1 MSCYFENKAF
11 KELHDQLS
19 VLVGYEFPK
28 AQISFALDAMQ
39 EQGIWNPDMEWP
51 SAITILSFMPADDT
65 KPQLKLSNWAEFQ
78 TWRDYSQ
85 PITFKSQQELL
96 DSNQYK
102 ALKALFGDTIDQ
114 FVNESTH
121 TLDVSN
127 AVSSNLEIQN
137 RISCDAYNNN
147 QTMSSPFAAAVR
159 VRNFLAGSLVQQLS
173 NSQKELIMQ
182 NIADILLYRKDG
194 VLHIKMTK
202 MDGTAIEINSKET
215 KKIDLETNSVSELTT
230 EDKQMIPKLFQ
241 QMLIN
246 PDFTE
251 NFKAITIL
259 ADHCITLEDKRA
271 LAEMDIFGNA
281 GLYTAS
287 TYQDTA
293 RLNKVLETL
302 KESIKRQISENNTEA
317 DVTEVNDWTDLVSM
331 YENMLDQEQRKNL
344 QETQDANRQK
354 LMEQRIKDIANFKAS
369 CFEKTDDGDTRLSL
383 TGKKILSGLLNRGL
397 TQKHVDANIGTT
409 FDTTQAL
416 ICTNGDGDQ
425 ILQTVSIDYESNQAF
440 KTVVNLATGETTVYR
455 CTTAGDEEMTEDFV
469 NALENQNYE
478 VAQHFRK
485 IYNDLKNSAGLKSA
499 TPSDKHHY
507 NNVLDI
513 LPDNIDKSDLAQVK
527 KYFYDLYR
535 IVDVTTDIPEARWG
549 QLYNLYMRS
558 LLEDPEL
565 EHVDFTADT
574 SYNKN
579 FDSAYFDSAVQF
591 VDHIEDPDNDV
602 NLLHIYAVTDN
613 GQDVRV
619 ELDLNAENP
628 IAVLQILDENNE
640 FQNMDLSQQLLF
652 KFLNPELYESLRSL
666 GMKSDVNFDPY
677 TTICSAPN
685 TVDQILQSRG
695 YMDNKEGLETYKKS
709 IAQRNK
715 KPLQISDT
723 SMFIENIPAINRL
736 LDMNRVLPKKLE
748 LNGRL
753 YSTIGEALKHYAL
766 STYAN
771 AQLYFDH
778 TEQEVQEMFDKW
790 MQDDCTISELLEQDE
805 SITYGLLPVYI
816 NDAMQAIFPKVLEND
831 PELVEAI
838 RNVNDTLVFK
848 NSDTPLN
855 KILLNL
861 VNQKIKQYK
870 NVLPGHHPITVRVS
884 NPSLFLH
891 QQVSAQLGEYL
902 NEHEFTAIY
911 DMQTYVTPKDFD
923 QDLLELWGL
932 GPNNSYTEEEW
943 KEQFPY
949 LCAEQEMVNNIKNSD
964 VTIITEKVYNDV
976 KEWLEKYD
984 KPYIIFHISHPL
996 DQALS
1001 KFNSEDNPVTS
1012 VNFIGDFNNLGME
1025 VISKGLQAFT
1035 SRQNTPSSV
1044 GANQAHLDNME
1055 RLQWIPYF
1063 NNGETQKYL
1072 SVTDI
1077 QLLSSN
1083 LADMVTMTL
1092 NELQEKGTSE
1102 GFEST
1107 VIGFQADYSKM
1118 THQQILASITPN
1130 KFVQLLRQK
1139 FVNTIETKTGEASGD
1154 PTLHYVSR
1162 LADIY
1167 FEDLLYRASSD
1178 IKKREHFVLSK
1189 MKTSKLVKNDNSDY
1203 NNDPDAVTEEEGSVL
1218 EHWQVESCT
1227 VDVSTT
1233 VSMETQQFFMM
1244 IPELDSTG
1252 KPTLSKFGMPNF
1264 MSSNSVKHCL
1274 NSWLAGIDTLSDMKE
1289 VLQEKAKYCPWL
1301 QPILDKLNTPDG
1313 KNEQFKSEFFVIMN
1327 CSRSN
1332 YGSLDFQGKGNV
1344 FNRIKNENTVL
1355 SRIYS
1360 IMKAKMVQSKI
1371 ELFIPGDPKKETAM
1385 MDLIQHATNIYTFA
1399 KELNDIYKDFIIYE
1413 RKTGF
1418 EANQLLEQK
1427 FAEQEYID
1435 KQNAFIDNIF
1445 YIYHDLLKMDVTR
1458 EDCAQI
1464 TNINDVFQ
1472 VCKGLQKMIPIL
1484 IYSMKGIP
1492 DIELTEDSAEKFR
1505 NGQKYGTDDARL
1517 SAEIS
1522 IFSYEIDGEKNPY
1535 YIGTY
1540 LKELISPI
1548 TNVLSNYTDAVTY
1561 HNGKTYQR
1569 YTIPSFLTYMNEK
1582 LQTLDGAMAFR
1593 DTYYTDNPLF
1603 RNVWWNINP
1612 FDTTQNPLS
1621 LTNVFS
1627 IFRADYFKHKRQLT
1641 QQGKEYMHSMSDL
1654 DVELGEIIE
1663 FLNATGKQEE
1673 LGMWTP
1679 KNSVDS
1685 RQIDD
1690 RKQCPYPIAWF
1701 KIPTMADKPSSE
1713 WMALPTWGNNIAFGT
1728 MLPHREIVMCQY
1740 LDQEISRIKTVK
1752 ARQTYL
1758 HNKLKQSMSEDE
1770 YNALTDDQKQKKIKE
1785 LPEYI
1790 ASYDTPNP
1798 EFVYLKW
1805 LNDSAYDNAGI
1816 YNIQTH
1822 QVDSVDF
1829 RKLLNKK
1836 INGSLTAEE
1845 DSLFRKAFISV
1856 TNSYMEME
1864 FQKLL
1869 QHLNDTDL
1877 YPIIEK
1883 YLPYEAS
1890 QQRLKDFVWSHK
1902 INSIAMIQ
1910 MLHGD
1915 LAFYKDD
1922 TDGQKRFAQVHSS
1935 TKKPNI
1941 EACSPTISSSMWKGY
1956 QGMKVS
1962 DGKHRCIL
1970 IKDFESASNMTP
1982 YMKALY
1988 QDLITKTTD
1997 PVLKEYYKAELQQ
2010 RLIEYNN
2017 VNQTDG
2023 QAFNTPSSIRKKMV
2037 MLGQWTE
2044 KQEEVYQQFRKWF
2057 YYKHIKKDDS
2067 QAKNYELTSKQ
2078 LNEDFVKVLKPF
2090 FYGFYDVDSKVGKS
2104 SPNSTIRVPFQ
2115 LKNSEFT
2122 MLPIGV
2128 MGEDNE
2134 TTANLMRALFV
2145 SMESTYYDDNGDY
2158 MPDGIDSV
2166 QFASCAKVGCSGV
2179 IDLSSFENDKENGE
2193 KNAETLL
2200 KQCMAGNPTTLRS
2213 QVTDNTLVKSR
2224 YDNDYVHES
2233 PYNCWG
2239 DQVQVHSDFKDGEM
2253 SETSQARIIIQTD
2266 LESTDSDGNPTMYD
2280 MGDGTKGTKKEFQEK
2295 FNDLY
2300 VEKIQMAIN
2309 NLRHELKL
2317 DGSNE
2322 REKNEALAQMLIDQA
2337 EKSPSRYSLEFIHNL
2352 KLWVNDDF
2360 RVPLSDPE
2368 TASTVESLC
2377 NSLVRNRVYKDSVE
2391 GSPIVQV
2398 SCFGKSEALQVRF
2411 KNVDGNQLLTR
2422 KEFESKHP
2430 NDSFED
2436 YVKKNAH
2443 SLDCLEVYAT
2453 MPTSELEQ
2461 FLDADGKVD
2470 MEMLETVAPDML
2482 KAIGIRV
2489 PTEQKYSILPLKIV
2503 GILPSALGEGM
2514 ILPQDITMLTGAD
2527 FDIDKLYTKRMKVSI
2542 NNKIK
2547 DALAFDT
2554 IGKQAVE
2561 IWEQKL
2567 KEARSYQEKNMLRES
2582 RFDFLEKTRAELYN
2596 KTIKQLIKDFKD
2608 SGFGKGFDNDD
2619 EIKQALIAINSNIKD
2634 LNDLSIDS
2642 ALKNAIRKFVFYQ
2655 EDDSKKPRK
2664 DQINNQMFKM
2674 MMGILQHP
2682 QTLPEILT
2690 PGGYK
2695 KLKLEAYR
2703 IAAFKLKL
2711 ENPKTN
2717 KPYTLSELNDV
2728 SLDELESKISRNLD
2742 ITSFLDDAKAYDM
2755 NQAAK
2760 DLVAISASTRIAH
2773 AQLTEVEDAWVDM
2786 TGVDSELVG
2795 LQILDFKISDK
2806 IQIGIERNGIDK
2818 EPVSK
2823 ILARFLTASLDNAK
2837 DPCMQLA
2844 NINPFTCNVAMAMA
2858 RAGMPEQLV
2867 LQLMST
2873 NPMLQAVQ
2881 QCKQKK
2887 VEGNASLATVIKTRM
2902 DAIEKLIGKEQC
2914 IKASLTEG
2922 DLELL
2927 LDKTMSWKQKAK
2939 DDDDE
2944 DNLTADEL
2952 RYMQVE
2958 YKLLSFIK
2966 GFKLVG
2972 DQFMMVD
2979 SVTKFNSAKN
2989 APGPTVIGNKLMLE
3003 QLQSFAR
3010 EKDNYHIVHGD
3021 DSRYDLVPDETS
3033 ENQSILEQ
3041 CPISEAFLES
3051 YQVAMEMNRHSSAN
3065 NTRMNKI
3072 IRMFANMPFAITHIK
3087 NTHNLD
3093 KQLNNFFMT
3102 WEYMSYMAQKYKMG
3116 IDDFYDKLN
3125 TSAKELLKNF
3135 EEFKSNYKR
3144 HYPQDSENALLQ
3156 ILSIDVSS
3164 SVDDNAQNVED
3175 FLCISKDFGTNFK
3188 KEELM
3193 VAWQQLFDN
3202 DKKLAQQLLDY
3213 CILKGGVTWNKNTW
3227 IQYMP
3232 NRMKWDMDWTNAFNQ
3247 FSNKGRGLND
3257 SFNTVTF
3264 IDAFIR
3270 HNLNDTTFVTNYYP
3284 GKTSIYGTEP
3294 YMMTTPRNM
3303 GGRKVMTLNLKHY
3316 SNKKINA
3323 TFTPYLRFENKVY
3336 RFQSYNSILGTMD
3349 YEEVSDLS
3357 KNGTTVTAFNDN
3369 PPSEDFQARFERNSW
3384 RMTDGF
3390 SDMNETLEA
3399 YKRAIIAQRP
3409 RTKPKVANTQEER
3422 EQRLNKKIEEAKP
3435 LIDSVNDEE
3444 YLQNK
3449 SDIVTIM
3456 DDAETKQEPL
3466 SDHDVR
3472 RIVASVFKFNDPIEK
3487 ESNMQ
3492 KFFDISTEERLG
3504 KYQINLALN
3513 AITGTAT
3520 DKDVEIVQLIWNNL
3534 KCFNN

>member
-1 MSCYFENKAF
+1 MSCYFENKSF

-19 VLVGYEFPK
+19 ALVGYEFPK

-39 EQGIWNPDMEWP
+39 KQGIWNSEMKYP

-65 KPQLKLSNWAEFQ
+65 KPQLKLNNWAEFQ

-85 PITFKSQQELL
+85 PITFSSQQELL
-96 DSNQYK
+96 ESNQYK
-102 ALKALFGDTIDQ
+102 ALKTLFGDTINK
-114 FVNESTH
+114 FINESTH

-127 AVSSNLEIQN
+127 AVSTNLEIQN
-137 RISCDAYNNN
+137 RINCDAYNNN

-159 VRNFLAGSLVQQLS
+159 VRNFLEGSLVQELS
-173 NSQKELIMQ
+173 ESQKELIMH
-182 NIADILLYRKDG
+182 NIADIMLYRENG

-202 MDGTAIEINSKET
+202 MDGTAIEITAKET
-215 KKIDLETNSVSELTT
+215 KKIDLKTNSVLDLTT
-230 EDKQMIPKLFQ
+230 EDKQIIPVRFQ
-241 QMLIN
+241 QMLTN
-246 PDFTE
+246 PEFTE

-259 ADHCITLEDKRA
+259 AEHCITLEDKRA

-293 RLNKVLETL
+293 RLNKVLEDL
-302 KESIKRQISENNTEA
+302 KETIKRQISENNA
-317 DVTEVNDWTDLVSM
+317 DIDVTEVNDWTDLVSM
-331 YENMLDQEQRKNL
+331 YENMLDQELRKNL

-354 LMEQRIKDIANFKAS
+354 LIEQRIKDIANFKAS
-369 CFEKTDDGDTRLSL
+369 CFERTDNGDTRLSL
-383 TGKKILSGLLNRGL
+383 TGMKILSGLLNRGL
-397 TQKHVDANIGTT
+397 TQKNVDANLGTT

-416 ICTNGDGDQ
+416 ICTNRDGDQ
-425 ILQTVSIDYESNQAF
+425 VLQTVSIDYESNQAF

-455 CTTAGDEEMTEDFV
+455 CTTDGDAEMTEEFID
-469 NALENQNYE
+469 ALEKQNLE

-485 IYNDLKNSAGLKSA
+485 IFEGLKKSAGLQSVN
-499 TPSDKHHY
+499 PS
-507 NNVLDI
+507 NVRNYKNALDL
-513 LPDNIDKSDLAQVK
+513 LPDSIDKSDLAQVK

-535 IVDVTTDIPEARWG
+535 IVDVTTDIPEAKWG

-565 EHVDFTADT
+565 EHVDFTANT

-579 FDSAYFDSAVQF
+579 FDTAYFDEAVQF
-591 VDHIEDPDNDV
+591 VDHIEDPDKGVDI
-602 NLLHIYAVTDN
+602 LHIYAVTDD

-619 ELDLNAENP
+619 ELDLTAEMP

-640 FQNMDLSQQLLF
+640 FQNMNLSQQVLF
-652 KFLNPELYESLRSL
+652 KSLNPGLEESLRSL

-677 TTICSAPN
+677 TAMCEAPN
-685 TVDQILQSRG
+685 TVNQILQSRG
-695 YMDNKEGLETYKKS
+695 YFDNKESLETYKKT

-736 LDMNRVLPKKLE
+736 LDMNRELPKKIE
-748 LNGRL
+748 LNGNL

-771 AQLYFDH
+771 TQLQLGH
-778 TEQEVQEMFDKW
+778 TEQEVQDMFNRW
-790 MQDDCTISELLEQDE
+790 MQDTCSISELLERDKDD
-805 SITYGLLPVYI
+805 TTLLDAYI
-816 NDAMQAIFPKVLEND
+816 NNAMQAIFPKVLEND

-838 RNVNDTLVFK
+838 RNVPNSLEFK
-848 NSDTPLN
+848 NSNTPFN
-855 KILLNL
+855 KILLNII
-861 VNQKIKQYK
+861 NQKIKQYK
-870 NVLPGHHPITVRVS
+870 NVLPGQHPITVRIS
-884 NPSLFLH
+884 SPTLFNGDT
-891 QQVSAQLGEYL
+891 SASDFGEYL
-902 NEHEFTAIY
+902 NTRGFTTIY
-911 DMQTYVTPKDFD
+911 DMQNSVTPNDFD
-923 QDLLELWGL
+923 RDILEAYDL
-932 GPNNSYTEEEW
+932 GPDNSYTEETWNEAL
-943 KEQFPY
+943 PY
-949 LCAEQEMVNNIKNSD
+949 LRMEQEMVNYIKNSD
-964 VTIITEKVYNDV
+964 VIVITPEVYEDV
-976 KEWLEKYD
+976 KKYLEKYD
-984 KPYIIFHISHPL
+984 KPFIIFHVSHPL

-1012 VNFIGDFNNLGME
+1012 VNFIGQFDQTGMNA
-1025 VISKGLQAFT
+1025 ISKRLQSFT
-1035 SRQNTPSSV
+1035 SRQNTPSSI
-1044 GANQAHLDNME
+1044 GANQAHLDNLE

-1063 NNGETQKYL
+1063 NSRNTQKCL
-1072 SVTDI
+1072 SVSDI

-1083 LADMVTMTL
+1083 LADMVTMVL
-1092 NELQEKGTSE
+1092 NEIQEKGTSQ
-1102 GFEST
+1102 GFESA
-1107 VIGFQADYSKM
+1107 VSEKLDYFAM
-1118 THQQILASITPN
+1118 THQEILTSITPN
-1130 KFVQLLRQK
+1130 RFVQLLKKK
-1139 FVNTIETKTGEASGD
+1139 FVDTIETKSGEASGD
-1154 PTLHYVSR
+1154 PTLHYASQLV
-1162 LADIY
+1162 DIY

-1178 IKKREHFVLSK
+1178 IKKREHFILSK
-1189 MKTSKLVKNDNSDY
+1189 MKTSKLIQNDSSDY
-1203 NNDPDAVTEEEGSVL
+1203 NNDSDAVIEEEGSVL
-1218 EHWQVESCT
+1218 EHWQVESST

-1252 KPTLSKFGMPNF
+1252 KPVLSKFGMPKF
-1264 MSSNSVKHCL
+1264 MPSNNVKHCL
-1274 NSWLAGIDTLSDMKE
+1274 NNWLAGTDTLSAMVE
-1289 VLQEKAKYCPWL
+1289 TLQEKAKYCPWL
-1301 QPILDKLNTPDG
+1301 QPIIDKLNTPVG
-1313 KNEQFKSEFFVIMN
+1313 TNEQFKSEFFVIMN

-1355 SRIYS
+1355 SRVYS
-1360 IMKAKMVQSKI
+1360 VMKAKAVQSKI
-1371 ELFIPGDPKKETAM
+1371 DLFLVGDPKKETAM
-1385 MDLIQHATNIYTFA
+1385 AELIQHATNIYVFA
-1399 KELNDIYKDFIIYE
+1399 KELQNIYNDLVTYD
-1413 RKTGF
+1413 RKTGL
-1418 EANQLLEQK
+1418 EAQQLLEQK
-1427 FAEQEYID
+1427 FAEQEFID

-1445 YIYHDLLKMDVTR
+1445 YIYHDILKMDVTR

-1472 VCKGLQKMIPIL
+1472 VCKGLQKLIPIL
-1484 IYSMKGIP
+1484 IYAMRGIP
-1492 DIELTEDSAEKFR
+1492 DIELTEDAAERFTNSPKR
-1505 NGQKYGTDDARL
+1505 GTDQERKI
-1517 SAEIS
+1517 AEMS
-1522 IFSYEIDGEKNPY
+1522 MFDYELEGGKNAY

-1540 LKELISPI
+1540 LKELLSPI
-1548 TNVLSNYTDAVTY
+1548 TNVMSCYTDAVTY

-1569 YTIPSFLTYMNEK
+1569 YTLPSFLTYMNEK
-1582 LQTLDGAMAFR
+1582 LQTIEGAMEFR

-1612 FDTTQNPLS
+1612 FDTSQNPLS

-1641 QQGKEYMHSMSDL
+1641 QQGKEYMHSMYDL

-1663 FLNATGKQEE
+1663 FLNATGKQAE

-1679 KNSVDS
+1679 KNSSES

-1690 RKQCPYPIAWF
+1690 RRQCPYPISWF
-1701 KIPTMADKPSSE
+1701 KVPTMSDKPSSE
-1713 WMALPTWGNNIAFGT
+1713 WMALPAWGTNLASGT
-1728 MLPHREIVMCQY
+1728 NLPHREVVMCQY
-1740 LDQEISRIKTVK
+1740 LDQEISRIKTIK
-1752 ARQTYL
+1752 ARQKYL
-1758 HNKLKQSMSEDE
+1758 HDKLKQSMSEDE
-1770 YNALTDDQKQKKIKE
+1770 YNALTDEQKQKAIKK

-1790 ASYDTPNP
+1790 ASYDNP
-1798 EFVYLKW
+1798 DPKFVYLKW
-1805 LNDSAYDNAGI
+1805 LNDSSSDIAGI
-1816 YNIQTH
+1816 YNLQTR
-1822 QVDSVDF
+1822 QIDSVDF

-1836 INGSLTAEE
+1836 IDGSLTAEE
-1845 DSLFRKAFISV
+1845 ESLFRDAFLSI
-1856 TNSYMEME
+1856 TGSYMELE
-1864 FQKLL
+1864 FQKLVK
-1869 QHLNDTDL
+1869 HLIDTDL
-1877 YPIIEK
+1877 YPTIEK
-1883 YLPYEAS
+1883 YLPYEEG

-1922 TDGQKRFAQVHSS
+1922 TDGQKRFAQAHSS

-1941 EACSPTISSSMWKGY
+1941 EACSPTIENH
-1956 QGMKVS
+1956 QGERVS
-1962 DGKHRCIL
+1962 DGKHRCII

-1988 QDLITKTTD
+1988 QDLINKTTD

-2010 RLIEYNN
+2010 RLAEYNN

-2023 QAFNTPSSIRKKMV
+2023 QAFNTPSSIRKKMI
-2037 MLGQWTE
+2037 MLGQWTK

-2057 YYKHIKKDDS
+2057 YYKHIKNDDQRAS
-2067 QAKNYELTSKQ
+2067 RYELTSSQ

-2122 MLPIGV
+2122 MLPIGT

-2145 SMESTYYDDNGDY
+2145 SMESTYYDDEGNY
-2158 MPDGIDSV
+2158 KADGIDSV
-2166 QFASCAKVGCSGV
+2166 QFSSCAKVGCSGV
-2179 IDLSSFENDKENGE
+2179 IDLSSFENDKIEGE
-2193 KNAETLL
+2193 KNAKELL
-2200 KQCMAGNPTTLRS
+2200 ATCMLGNPTTLES
-2213 QVTDNTLVKSR
+2213 QVTDSTLVDSR
-2224 YDNDYVHES
+2224 YNNDYVHES

-2239 DQVQVHSDFKDGEM
+2239 DQVQVHSEFKDGEM

-2266 LESTDSDGNPTMYD
+2266 LESTDSEGNLTMYD
-2280 MGDGTKGTKKEFQEK
+2280 LGDGTKGTKKEFQKK

-2317 DGSNE
+2317 DSDNI
-2322 REKNEALAQMLIDQA
+2322 REQNEALAQMLIDQA

-2352 KLWVNDDF
+2352 KLWVNGDF
-2360 RVPLSDPE
+2360 RIPLSDPE
-2368 TASTVESLC
+2368 TASNVESLC

-2411 KNVDGNQLLTR
+2411 KDANGNQLMTR
-2422 KEFESKHP
+2422 KEFEAMHP

-2461 FLDADGKVD
+2461 FLDEDGKVD
-2470 MEMLETVAPDML
+2470 MKMLETVAPDML

-2489 PTEQKYSILPLKIV
+2489 PTEQKYSMLPLKIV
-2503 GILPSALGEGM
+2503 GILPNALGEGM
-2514 ILPQDITMLTGAD
+2514 ILPQDITLLTGAD
-2527 FDIDKLYTKRMKVSI
+2527 FDIDKLYTKRMKVTLS
-2542 NNKIK
+2542 NNYKN
-2547 DALAFDT
+2547 ALDHKT
-2554 IGKQAVE
+2554 LYNEAVR
-2561 IWEQKL
+2561 IWEEKL
-2567 KEARSYQEKNMLRES
+2567 SQASSYQEKNMLRNS
-2582 RFDFLEKTRAELYN
+2582 RRKFINQKFKELKKDALNKLIIDF
-2596 KTIKQLIKDFKD
+2596 KQSNSKFTDNVAIKD
-2608 SGFGKGFDNDD
+2608 
-2619 EIKQALIAINSNIKD
+2619 AIIQIGEGRAIDPRIPSD
-2634 LNDLSIDS
+2634 LR
-2642 ALKNAIRKFVFYQ
+2642 NAVRKFLFSQ
-2655 EDDSKKPRK
+2655 EDDSQKPRK
-2664 DQINNQMFKM
+2664 DQINNQLFKM

-2703 IAAFKLKL
+2703 IAAFKIKL

-2786 TGVDSELVG
+2786 TGVDSELVE

-2806 IQIGIERNGIDK
+2806 IQIGIERNDIDK

-2837 DPCMQLA
+2837 DPCLQLA
-2844 NINPFTCNVAMAMA
+2844 NINPFTCNVAMAMV
-2858 RAGMPEQLV
+2858 RAGMPEQLAV
-2867 LQLMST
+2867 QLMST

-2887 VEGNASLATVIKTRM
+2887 VEGNASLMTVIKTRM

-2922 DLELL
+2922 DLEML
-2927 LDKTMSWKQKAK
+2927 LDKTMSWKQEAK
-2939 DDDDE
+2939 NDDDE
-2944 DNLTADEL
+2944 NNLTAEEL

-2972 DQFMMVD
+2972 DQFMMAD

-3010 EKDNYHIVHGD
+3010 EKDNYHIVRGD
-3021 DSRYDLVPDETS
+3021 NSRYDLVSDETS
-3033 ENQSILEQ
+3033 EKLSLLDQ
-3041 CPISEAFLES
+3041 CPISKAFLES
-3051 YQVAMEMNRHSSAN
+3051 YQVAMELNRHSSAN
-3065 NTRMNKI
+3065 NTRMNNI
-3072 IRMFANMPFAITHIK
+3072 IRMFSNMPFAITHIK

-3102 WEYMSYMAQKYKMG
+3102 WEYVSYMTQEYKMG
-3116 IDDFYDKLN
+3116 RDDFYDKLN
-3125 TSAKELLKNF
+3125 TSTKELIRNF
-3135 EEFKSNYKR
+3135 EELKTNYKR
-3144 HYPQDSENALLQ
+3144 HYPQDSDNALLQ
-3156 ILSIDVSS
+3156 TLSIDLNS
-3164 SVDDNAQNVED
+3164 SVDDNVQNVED

-3193 VAWQQLFDN
+3193 VAWQQIFDN
-3202 DKKLAQQLLDY
+3202 DEKFAKQLLDY

-3232 NRMKWDMDWTNAFNQ
+3232 NKMKWDMDWTNAFNQ
-3247 FSNKGRGLND
+3247 FSNQGRGLND
-3257 SFNTVTF
+3257 SFNTVAF

-3270 HNLNDTTFVTNYYP
+3270 HNPNDSTFVTNYYP
-3284 GKTSIYGTEP
+3284 GKTSMYGTEP
-3294 YMMTTPRNM
+3294 YTMSTPRNS
-3303 GGRKVMTLNLKHY
+3303 GGRTVMTLNLKHY

-3323 TFTPYLRFENKVY
+3323 TFTPYLRFQDKVY
-3336 RFQSYNSILGTMD
+3336 RFKSYDSILGTMD

-3369 PPSEDFQARFERNSW
+3369 PPSSDFQTRFERSSW

-3399 YKRAIIAQRP
+3399 YKRAVVAQRP
-3409 RTKPKVANTQEER
+3409 HSKPKVATPEAER
-3422 EQRLNKKIEEAKP
+3422 KQKLNKKVEEAKP
-3435 LIDSVNDEE
+3435 LIDSINDEE

-3449 SDIVTIM
+3449 SDIVSLM
-3456 DDAETKQEPL
+3456 EESENKNEPL
-3466 SDHDVR
+3466 SEHDIQ
-3472 RIVASVFKFNDPIEK
+3472 RIVASVFKFNDPTEK
-3487 ESNMQ
+3487 ERNMR
-3492 KFFDISTEERLG
+3492 KFFDTSTTEYLG
-3504 KYQINLALN
+3504 KYQISMALTN
-3513 AITGTAT
+3513 ITGTAT
-3520 DKDVEIVQLIWNNL
+3520 DKDAEIVQLIWDNL
-3534 KCFNN
+3534 KCFNNPKQNN

>member
-1 MSCYFENKAF
+1 MSCYFENNAF

-19 VLVGYEFPK
+19 ALVGYEFPK

-51 SAITILSFMPADDT
+51 SAITILSFMPADGT
-65 KPQLKLSNWAEFQ
+65 KPQLKLNNWAEFQ

-96 DSNQYK
+96 NSNQYK
-102 ALKALFGDTIDQ
+102 ALKAIFGDTIDQ

-127 AVSSNLEIQN
+127 AVSTNLEIQN
-137 RISCDAYNNN
+137 RISCDAYNNS

-159 VRNFLAGSLVQQLS
+159 VRNFLAGSLVQELS
-173 NSQKELIMQ
+173 DSQKELIMR

-202 MDGTAIEINSKET
+202 MDGTAIEISSKET
-215 KKIDLETNSVSELTT
+215 KKIDLKTNSVLELTL
-230 EDKQMIPKLFQ
+230 EDKQMIPVQFQ
-241 QMLIN
+241 SMLTN

-259 ADHCITLEDKRA
+259 ANHCITLEDKRA

-293 RLNKVLETL
+293 RLNKVLKDL
-302 KESIKRQISENNTEA
+302 KETIKRQISENNIDI

-331 YENMLDQEQRKNL
+331 YESMLDQERKKNL
-344 QETQDANRQK
+344 QETQDRNKQR
-354 LMEQRIKDIANFKAS
+354 LIEQHVQDIANFRAS

-383 TGKKILSGLLNRGL
+383 TGMKILSGLLNRGL

-455 CTTAGDEEMTEDFV
+455 CTTDGDAEMTEEFLD
-469 NALENQNYE
+469 ALEEQNSE

-485 IYNDLKNSAGLKSA
+485 IYNGLKKSAGLQSVN
-499 TPSDKHHY
+499 PS
-507 NNVLDI
+507 NVQNYKNALDL
-513 LPDNIDKSDLAQVK
+513 LPDNINKSDLAQVK

-565 EHVDFTADT
+565 EHVDFTANT

-579 FDSAYFDSAVQF
+579 FDTAYFDQAVQF
-591 VDHIEDPDNDV
+591 VDRINDPDNGV
-602 NLLHIYAVTDN
+602 SMLHIYAVTDD

-619 ELDLNAENP
+619 ELDLTKEMP

-640 FQNMDLSQQLLF
+640 FQNMTLSQQVLF
-652 KFLNPELYESLRSL
+652 KSLNPELEESLRSL
-666 GMKSDVNFDPY
+666 GMLSDANFDPY
-677 TTICSAPN
+677 TAMCEAPN

-695 YMDNKEGLETYKKS
+695 YFDNKEGLETYKKS

-715 KPLQISDT
+715 KPLQVSDT
-723 SMFIENIPAINRL
+723 SIFIENIPAINRL

-748 LNGRL
+748 LNGHL
-753 YSTIGEALKHYAL
+753 YSTIGGALKHYAL

-771 AQLYFDH
+771 TQLQLEH
-778 TEQEVQEMFDKW
+778 TEQEVQEMFDHW
-790 MQDDCTISELLEQDE
+790 MHDNCSISELLEKDKE
-805 SITYGLLPVYI
+805 DTLLLPAYI
-816 NDAMQAIFPKVLEND
+816 NDAMQAIFPKILEND

-838 RNVNDTLVFK
+838 RNVNGDLEFK
-848 NSDTPLN
+848 NSDNPFN
-855 KILLNL
+855 KIILNII
-861 VNQKIKQYK
+861 NMKIRQYK
-870 NVLPGHHPITVRVS
+870 NVLPGQHPITVRVS
-884 NPSLFLH
+884 DPSLFNDGVLPN
-891 QQVSAQLGEYL
+891 LGEYL
-902 NEHEFTAIY
+902 NEHDFTTIY
-911 DMQTYVTPKDFD
+911 NMQDSVTPNDFD
-923 QDLLELWGL
+923 QDVLEQYEL
-932 GPNNSYTEEEW
+932 GPDNSYTEEQW
-943 KEQFPY
+943 KDAFSC
-949 LCAEQEMVNNIKNSD
+949 LSMEQEMVNYIKSSD
-964 VTIITEKVYNDV
+964 VIVVTPQQYDYV
-976 KEWLEKYD
+976 KRYLEKYD
-984 KPYIIFHISHPL
+984 KPFIIFHISHPL

-1001 KFNSEDNPVTS
+1001 EFNSEDNPVTS
-1012 VNFIGDFNNLGME
+1012 VAFIGQFDNIGME
-1025 VISKGLQAFT
+1025 AISKQLQAFT

-1044 GANQAHLDNME
+1044 GANQAHLDNLE

-1063 NNGETQKYL
+1063 TSCDTRKCL
-1072 SVTDI
+1072 SVSDI
-1077 QLLSSN
+1077 QQLSSD
-1083 LADMVTMTL
+1083 LANMVTMVL
-1092 NELQEKGTSE
+1092 NELQKNGTSE
-1102 GFEST
+1102 GFEDIK
-1107 VIGFQADYSKM
+1107 VNNIDYTSM
-1118 THQQILASITPN
+1118 THQEIIASITPG
-1130 KFVQLLRQK
+1130 KFVQLLKKR
-1139 FVNTIETKTGEASGD
+1139 FVNTIETKSGEASGD
-1154 PTLHYVSR
+1154 PTLHFASSLV
-1162 LADIY
+1162 DIY

-1189 MKTSKLVKNDNSDY
+1189 LKISKLVKGDNSDY
-1203 NNDPDAVTEEEGSVL
+1203 NNDSDAVTEEEGSVL

-1252 KPTLSKFGMPNF
+1252 KPTLSKFGMPEF

-1274 NSWLAGIDTLSDMKE
+1274 NSWLAGMDTLTAMVE
-1289 VLQEKAKYCPWL
+1289 ALQEKVKYCPWL

-1313 KNEQFKSEFFVIMN
+1313 TNEQFKSEFFVIMN

-1332 YGSLDFQGKGNV
+1332 YGSLDFQGKGDV

-1355 SRIYS
+1355 SRVYS
-1360 IMKAKMVQSKI
+1360 TMKAKAVQSKI
-1371 ELFIPGDPKKETAM
+1371 DLFLVGDPKKETAM
-1385 MDLIQHATNIYTFA
+1385 IDLITHATNIYVFA
-1399 KELNDIYKDFIIYE
+1399 KELQDLYNEFITYD
-1413 RKTGF
+1413 RKTGL
-1418 EANQLLEQK
+1418 EAQQSLEQK
-1427 FAEQEYID
+1427 FTEQEFID

-1445 YIYHDLLKMDVTR
+1445 YIYHDILKMDVNR

-1464 TNINDVFQ
+1464 TSIADVFQ
-1472 VCKGLQKMIPIL
+1472 VCKGLQKLIPNL
-1484 IYSMKGIP
+1484 IYAMKGIP
-1492 DIELTEDSAEKFR
+1492 DIELTEDATERFR
-1505 NGQKYGTDDARL
+1505 NGQKQGTDEARRL
-1517 SAEIS
+1517 AEMS
-1522 IFSYEIDGEKNPY
+1522 MFDYELDGEKNPY

-1540 LKELISPI
+1540 LKELLSPV
-1548 TNVLSNYTDAVTY
+1548 TNVMSNYTDAVTY

-1569 YTIPSFLTYMNEK
+1569 YTLPSFLTYMNEK
-1582 LQTLDGAMAFR
+1582 LQTIEGAMTFR
-1593 DTYYTDNPLF
+1593 DTYYADNPLF

-1612 FDTTQNPLS
+1612 FDTRQNPLS

-1641 QQGKEYMHSMSDL
+1641 QQGKEYMHSMSEL

-1663 FLNATGKQEE
+1663 FLNATSHQEE

-1679 KNSVDS
+1679 RNSLQS
-1685 RQIDD
+1685 RATDD
-1690 RKQCPYPIAWF
+1690 RRQCPYPISWF
-1701 KIPTMADKPSSE
+1701 KVPTMADKPSSE
-1713 WMALPTWGNNIAFGT
+1713 WMALPTWGTNLATGT
-1728 MLPHREIVMCQY
+1728 IITHREVVMCQY
-1740 LDQEISRIKTVK
+1740 LDQEISRIKTIK
-1752 ARQTYL
+1752 ARQKYL
-1758 HNKLKQSMSEDE
+1758 HDKLKQSMSEDE
-1770 YNALTDDQKQKKIKE
+1770 YNALTDEQKQKKIKE

-1798 EFVYLKW
+1798 KFVFLKW
-1805 LNDSAYDNAGI
+1805 LNDSSSDYAGI
-1816 YNIQTH
+1816 YNLKTQ

-1829 RKLLNKK
+1829 RSLLNKK
-1836 INGSLTAEE
+1836 IEGSLKPEEE
-1845 DSLFRKAFISV
+1845 DFFRKAFLSV
-1856 TNSYMEME
+1856 TNSFMELE
-1864 FQKLL
+1864 FQKLV
-1869 QHLNDTDL
+1869 QHLIDTDL

-1883 YLPYEAS
+1883 YLPYEAG

-1941 EACSPTISSSMWKGY
+1941 EACSPTIENH
-1956 QGMKVS
+1956 QGEKVS

-1982 YMKALY
+1982 YMTALY
-1988 QDLITKTTD
+1988 QDLINKTTD

-2010 RLIEYNN
+2010 RLIEYSN

-2037 MLGQWTE
+2037 MLGQWTA
-2044 KQEEVYQQFRKWF
+2044 KQEKVYQQFRKWF
-2057 YYKHIKKDDS
+2057 YYKHIKKDDT
-2067 QAKNYELTSKQ
+2067 QALKYALTSSQ

-2090 FYGFYDVDSKVGKS
+2090 FYGFYDVDSKVGKN

-2122 MLPIGV
+2122 MLPIGE

-2179 IDLSSFENDKENGE
+2179 IDLSSFENDKVNGE
-2193 KNAETLL
+2193 KGAETLL
-2200 KQCMAGNPTTLRS
+2200 KNCMSSKSTTLKS
-2213 QVTDNTLVKSR
+2213 QVTDNTLVLSR

-2253 SETSQARIIIQTD
+2253 PETSQARIIIQTD
-2266 LESTDSDGNPTMYD
+2266 LESTDSEGNPTMYD
-2280 MGDGTKGTKKEFQEK
+2280 MGDGTAGTKKDFQNK

-2317 DGSNE
+2317 DSDNI
-2322 REKNEALAQMLIDQA
+2322 REQNEALAQMLIDQA

-2360 RVPLSDPE
+2360 RIPLSDPE
-2368 TASTVESLC
+2368 TASNVESLC

-2411 KNVDGNQLLTR
+2411 KDVDGNQLMTR
-2422 KEFESKHP
+2422 KEFEKMRP
-2430 NDSFED
+2430 NESFED
-2436 YVKKNAH
+2436 YVEKYAH

-2461 FLDADGKVD
+2461 FMDEDGKVD
-2470 MEMLETVAPDML
+2470 MHMLETVAPDML

-2489 PTEQKYSILPLKIV
+2489 PTEQKYSMLPLKIV

-2514 ILPQDITMLTGAD
+2514 ILPQDITLLTGAD
-2527 FDIDKLYTKRMKVSI
+2527 FDIDKLYTKRMKVTLS
-2542 NNKIK
+2542 NKYK
-2547 DALAFDT
+2547 NAFDHKT
-2554 IGKQAVE
+2554 LYNKAVE
-2561 IWEQKL
+2561 LWEQKL
-2567 KEARSYQEKNMLRES
+2567 AEAKSYQEKNMLRNS
-2582 RFDFLEKTRAELYN
+2582 RRKFINQKVRKLKREALNNLIRDFKNSQFCKSQYEDAA
-2596 KTIKQLIKDFKD
+2596 IKDAINLI
-2608 SGFGKGFDNDD
+2608 GKGMAVYQGMPSD
-2619 EIKQALIAINSNIKD
+2619 
-2634 LNDLSIDS
+2634 
-2642 ALKNAIRKFVFYQ
+2642 LKNAVRKFLFSQ

-2682 QTLPEILT
+2682 QTLPEVLT

-2728 SLDELESKISRNLD
+2728 SLKELESKISRNLD

-2786 TGVDSELVG
+2786 SAVDSELVG

-2806 IQIGIERNGIDK
+2806 IQIGIERNDVDK

-2844 NINPFTCNVAMAMA
+2844 NINPFTCNVAMAMV
-2858 RAGMPEQLV
+2858 RSGMPEQLT
-2867 LQLMST
+2867 LQLIST

-2887 VEGNASLATVIKTRM
+2887 VEGNASLMTVIKTRM
-2902 DAIEKLIGKEQC
+2902 DAIEKLIGREQC
-2914 IKASLTEG
+2914 IKASLTKG

-2927 LDKTMSWKQKAK
+2927 LDKTMSWKQEAK

-2944 DNLTADEL
+2944 NNLTADEL

-2972 DQFMMVD
+2972 DQFMMAD

-3010 EKDNYHIVHGD
+3010 EKDNYHIIHGD
-3021 DSRYDLVPDETS
+3021 GSRYDLVSDETS
-3033 ENQSILEQ
+3033 EKPSLLDQ
-3041 CPISEAFLES
+3041 CPISKAFLES
-3051 YQVAMEMNRHSSAN
+3051 YQVVMELNRHSSAN
-3065 NTRMNKI
+3065 NTRMNNI

-3102 WEYMSYMAQKYKMG
+3102 WEYVTYMAQNYKMG

-3125 TSAKELLKNF
+3125 TSAKELIRNF
-3135 EEFKSNYKR
+3135 EELKTNYKR

-3175 FLCISKDFGTNFK
+3175 FLCISKNFGTDFK

-3193 VAWQQLFDN
+3193 VAWQQIFDN
-3202 DKKLAQQLLDY
+3202 DRKLAQQLLDY

-3232 NRMKWDMDWTNAFNQ
+3232 NRMKWDMDWTNAFNK

-3257 SFNTVTF
+3257 SFNIVSF

-3294 YMMTTPRNM
+3294 YTMTTPRNM

-3323 TFTPYLRFENKVY
+3323 TFTPYLRFNGKVY
-3336 RFQSYNSILGTMD
+3336 RFRSYNSIFNTMD

-3357 KNGTTVTAFNDN
+3357 KMGSTVTAFNDN
-3369 PPSEDFQARFERNSW
+3369 PPSSDFQTRFERNSW
-3384 RMTDGF
+3384 KMTDGF
-3390 SDMNETLEA
+3390 SDMDETLEA
-3399 YKRAIIAQRP
+3399 YRRAVVAVRP
-3409 RTKPKVANTQEER
+3409 QPKPKVANPETER
-3422 EQRLNKKIEEAKP
+3422 RQKLNRQVEEAKP
-3435 LIDSVNDEE
+3435 LIDSINDEE

-3449 SDIVTIM
+3449 SDIASLIE
-3456 DDAETKQEPL
+3456 DSESKNELLSEHDAQ
-3466 SDHDVR
+3466 
-3472 RIVASVFKFNDPIEK
+3472 RIVASVFKFNDPTEK
-3487 ESNMQ
+3487 EKNMRS
-3492 KFFDISTEERLG
+3492 FFEVSTTDELLG
-3504 KYQINLALN
+3504 KYQIKLALN
-3513 AITGTAT
+3513 EFVETST
-3520 DKDVEIVQLIWNNL
+3520 DKDAEIVQFIWDNL
-3534 KCFNN
+3534 KCFNTTK